1 MAVRPADVARRV
13 GETQASPIQGI
24 GMAILVIGIL
34 VVMVVPI
41 KTWMLD
47 ILLVTNISISV
58 LVILTTMYLTEPVQ
72 FGVFPS
78 LLLVLTLFRLCLN
91 VASTRLILARA
102 T

>member
-13 GETQASPIQGI
+13 GETRAGPIQGI

-58 LVILTTMYLTEPVQ
+58 LVILTTMFSCQSEQLNPKLTI
-72 FGVFPS
+72 FH
-78 LLLVLTLFRLCLN
+78 LVKCALVVPQNIWRG
-91 VASTRLILARA
+91 
-102 T
+102 